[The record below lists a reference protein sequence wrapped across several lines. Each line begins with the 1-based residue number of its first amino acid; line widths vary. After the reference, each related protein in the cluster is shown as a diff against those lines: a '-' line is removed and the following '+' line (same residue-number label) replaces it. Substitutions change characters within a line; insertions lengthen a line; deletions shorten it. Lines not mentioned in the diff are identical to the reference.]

1 VLIARDK
8 KENNIAEYVLY
19 IWQLEDLL
27 RANQLDF
34 GKVQENIVSKFEQD
48 AETMKEISHWYENF
62 VALMK
67 AEKLEQSGHTQFIK
81 NTVNDMF
88 SFHLELLKRPEENR
102 YRELY
107 QTAAPDIANFQMK
120 GKYFYE
126 NEIETIFSA
135 LYAVLLLKF
144 KNKIISQGTQAAV
157 GNFSNLLSML
167 AFKYHKNETGNS
179 ELETDE

>member
-1 VLIARDK
+1 MLIARDK

-27 RANQLDF
+27 RANELNFD
-34 GKVQENIVSKFEQD
+34 KIQENIVSKFNQD
-48 AETMKEISHWYENF
+48 SETMKEISHWYENF
-62 VALMK
+62 VAIMK
-67 AEKLEQSGHTQFIK
+67 SEKLEQSGHTQFIR

-88 SFHLELLKRPEENR
+88 SFHLELLKRPEDNK

-126 NEIETIFSA
+126 NEIETMFSA
-135 LYAVLLLKF
+135 LYAVLLLKM
-144 KNKIISQGTQAAV
+144 KNKLITEGTKIAV
-157 GNFSNLLSML
+157 ANFSNLLSML